1 VAELSIRKKGLRM
14 KEANNEGLKK
24 NVCLPIHYHRLNRQI
39 SQMAGLYSPFDPEE
53 KQQNELNLPRD

>member
-1 VAELSIRKKGLRM
+1 M

-24 NVCLPIHYHRLNRQI
+24 NVCPPIHYHQLNRQI